1 MIIYKLMTYIVG
13 FLSSYLKYQ
22 FRTHNSIYEV
32 IMYQVKSNLYAIM
45 LSIQKSVKYKYI
57 SQEILFQ
64 VLIY

>member
-13 FLSSYLKYQ
+13 FLSN

-57 SQEILFQ
+57 SQEILLQ

>member
-32 IMYQVKSNLYAIM
+32 LMYQVKCTLYAIM

>member
-13 FLSSYLKYQ
+13 FLSN
-22 FRTHNSIYEV
+22 NSIYEV
-32 IMYQVKSNLYAIM
+32 LMYQVKSNLYAIM

-57 SQEILFQ
+57 SQEILLQ